1 MWLIFALLNPISE
14 AIRSVI
20 AKKLT
25 RNIDSIYISLA
36 NNVLPLIFFFP
47 ALFFIELK
55 FNLNFFIG
63 LFGSGLINIAT
74 AILYMKAIEKSDI
87 SKVMPMLSFTP
98 LFLLVTSPVI
108 LGETIHLLGILGIIF
123 VVIGS
128 YLLNLDLSKN
138 SVFEPFKGLLREKGT
153 RYMLIVSFLWSF
165 SANFDKL
172 SIQNSSILQ
181 HIIFVNIIIVLGVWL
196 IIYFWKGIDFGEIK
210 REIKGLSLISFF
222 TTLAFIFHMTALSLT
237 YVAYVVSFKRM
248 SGLIAVFLGYF
259 LLGEGK
265 IKERFLG
272 SFVMFIGVLL
282 IALS

>member
-1 MWLIFALLNPISE
+1 MWIIFALLNPISE

-25 RNIDSIYISLA
+25 KNIDSVYVSLV
-36 NNVLPLIFFFP
+36 NNILPLLVFFPTIFF
-47 ALFFIELK
+47 IDLK
-55 FNLNFFIG
+55 FNKLFFVG
-63 LFGSGLINIAT
+63 VFGSGLVNIVT
-74 AILYMKAIEKSDI
+74 TILYMKAIEKSDI

-98 LFLLVTSPVI
+98 LFLLVTSPLI
-108 LGETIHLLGILGIIF
+108 LGETIHLLGIIGILL

-128 YLLNLDLSKN
+128 YLLNLDLSQN
-138 SVFEPFKGLLREKGT
+138 SIFEPFKGLVREKGT

-172 SIQNSSILQ
+172 SITNSSILQ
-181 HIIFVNIIIVLGVWL
+181 HIAFVNIIIVSGVSI
-196 IIYFWKGIDFGEIK
+196 IIYFWKGIPVK
-210 REIKGLSLISFF
+210 KLKTQIKGLSLISFF

>member
-47 ALFFIELK
+47 VLFFIELK

-138 SVFEPFKGLLREKGT
+138 SIFEPFKGLLREKGT

-196 IIYFWKGIDFGEIK
+196 IIYFWKGIDFSEIK

>member
-47 ALFFIELK
+47 ALFFIDLK

-108 LGETIHLLGILGIIF
+108 LGETIHLLGILGILF

-138 SVFEPFKGLLREKGT
+138 SIFEPFKGLLREKGT

-248 SGLIAVFLGYF
+248 SGLIAVFLGY
-259 LLGEGK
+259 LELG
-265 IKERFLG
+265 IQILW
-272 SFVMFIGVLL
+272 
-282 IALS
+282 

>member
-1 MWLIFALLNPISE
+1 MWIIFALLNPVSE
-14 AIRSVI
+14 AVRSVI

-25 RNIDSIYISLA
+25 KKIDSIYISLA
-36 NNVLPLIFFFP
+36 NNLLPLLIFFP
-47 ALFFIELK
+47 TIFFIELD
-55 FNLNFFIG
+55 FNKNFFIG
-63 LFGSGLINIAT
+63 VIGSGAINIVT
-74 AILYMKAIEKSDI
+74 TILYMKAIEKSDI

-98 LFLLVTSPVI
+98 LFLLVTSPLI
-108 LGETIHLLGILGIIF
+108 LGETIHLLGIVGILF

-138 SVFEPFKGLLREKGT
+138 SILEPFKGLVREKGT

-172 SIQNSSILQ
+172 SILNSSILQ
-181 HIIFVNIIIVLGVWL
+181 HIIFVNIIIVFGVTTT
-196 IIYFWKGIDFGEIK
+196 IYFWKGIEFRKIK
-210 REIKGLSLISFF
+210 TEFKGLSLISFF

-259 LLGEGK
+259 ILGEGK
-265 IKERFLG
+265 LKERFLG

>member
-1 MWLIFALLNPISE
+1 MWIIFALLNPISE
-14 AIRSVI
+14 AIRSLL

-25 RNIDSIYISLA
+25 KKIDSIYISLT
-36 NNVLPLIFFFP
+36 NNIMPLLFFFP
-47 ALFFIELK
+47 AIFFIELR
-55 FNLNFFIG
+55 FNQDFFIG
-63 LFGSGLINIAT
+63 VLGSGLINIIT
-74 AILYMKAIEKSDI
+74 VILYMKAIEKSDI
-87 SKVMPMLSFTP
+87 SIVMPMLSFTP
-98 LFLLVTSPVI
+98 LFLLVTSPII
-108 LGETIHLLGILGIIF
+108 LGETIHLQGIIGIVL

-128 YLLNLDLSKN
+128 YLLNLDLSQN
-138 SVFEPFKGLLREKGT
+138 SILEPFKGLLREKGT

-181 HIIFVNIIIVLGVWL
+181 HIIFVNMIIVTGVTI
-196 IIYFWKGIDFGEIK
+196 IIYFWKGIPFKMIK
-210 REIKGLSLISFF
+210 SQIKGLSIISFF

-259 LLGEGK
+259 FLSEGR
-265 IKERFLG
+265 IKEKFVG
-272 SFVMFIGVLL
+272 SFVMFSGVLL